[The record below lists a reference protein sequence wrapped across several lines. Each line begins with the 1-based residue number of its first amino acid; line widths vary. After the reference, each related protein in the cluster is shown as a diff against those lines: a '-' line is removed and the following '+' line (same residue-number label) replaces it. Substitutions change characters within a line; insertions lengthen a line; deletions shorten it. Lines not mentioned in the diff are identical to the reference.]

1 MSSFDLVIALTAFL
15 SGAASA
21 VFVMIVVGIRKGD
34 RPRHRR
40 GAGDASLETFTR
52 TVLGTR
58 TWPNVSVAFDDR
70 EEE

>member
-15 SGAASA
+15 SGAASV

-34 RPRHRR
+34 RPWHLR

-58 TWPNVSVAFDDR
+58 TWPNVPVAFDDR